1 VSAPTN
7 PNPNPQ
13 PQSSLEVQPE
23 PKLRDLFSNRT
34 FMRYWLSRVA
44 AGIASQMFEV
54 ALAWQMYQ
62 LTSSAWDLGL
72 VGLYQFLPALAL
84 TLVAGHVADRFPRE
98 KIILLTWVFQGFVV
112 LLVLLALQGD
122 FLTRSL
128 LLWVSLALGVFRAF
142 QSTAQQALLPSLV
155 DHDILPRATALNS
168 MGYQASVMA
177 GPAMGGLLFAINAST
192 VYSACFVLYL
202 LSGFWLWGLK
212 SKPLAHANEP
222 VTVESV
228 LAGVV
233 FVWKKKTILGSMSLD
248 LFAVLLGGA
257 TALLPIYAKDILHT
271 GAWGLGLL
279 RASPAVGALIMS
291 LCLAHWPLAH
301 KVGQKLLLAVA
312 VFGLSIVVFG
322 LSHVFWISMIAL
334 MVSGAADMV
343 SVVIRLTLVQMDT
356 PESMRGRVSAV
367 NSVFIGASNELGEF
381 ESGATAAWFGSV
393 ESVIIGGVGTMLVAL
408 MWRFLFKELYERN
421 HLRNEPTAGA

>member
-1 VSAPTN
+1 MSAPTN
-7 PNPNPQ
+7 PNPTPQ

-168 MGYQASVMA
+168 MGY
-177 GPAMGGLLFAINAST
+177 
-192 VYSACFVLYL
+192 
-202 LSGFWLWGLK
+202 
-212 SKPLAHANEP
+212 
-222 VTVESV
+222 
-228 LAGVV
+228 
-233 FVWKKKTILGSMSLD
+233 
-248 LFAVLLGGA
+248 
-257 TALLPIYAKDILHT
+257 
-271 GAWGLGLL
+271 
-279 RASPAVGALIMS
+279 
-291 LCLAHWPLAH
+291 
-301 KVGQKLLLAVA
+301 
-312 VFGLSIVVFG
+312 
-322 LSHVFWISMIAL
+322 
-334 MVSGAADMV
+334 
-343 SVVIRLTLVQMDT
+343 
-356 PESMRGRVSAV
+356 
-367 NSVFIGASNELGEF
+367 
-381 ESGATAAWFGSV
+381 
-393 ESVIIGGVGTMLVAL
+393 
-408 MWRFLFKELYERN
+408 
-421 HLRNEPTAGA
+421 

>member
-1 VSAPTN
+1 MSAPTN

-228 LAGVV
+228 LAGGGFRLEEENHFGLHVFGLVCSALRGCYGTVAHLRQRHLAHRSLGLGALACVPSSGRFDHV
-233 FVWKKKTILGSMSLD
+233 FVLGALATHSQSWTKTPACSCCVWLVHRGLWTLACLLDLNDRFDGERCCGHGECGHSLD
-248 LFAVLLGGA
+248 LGA
-257 TALLPIYAKDILHT
+257 NGHT
-271 GAWGLGLL
+271 
-279 RASPAVGALIMS
+279 
-291 LCLAHWPLAH
+291 
-301 KVGQKLLLAVA
+301 
-312 VFGLSIVVFG
+312 
-322 LSHVFWISMIAL
+322 
-334 MVSGAADMV
+334 
-343 SVVIRLTLVQMDT
+343 
-356 PESMRGRVSAV
+356 
-367 NSVFIGASNELGEF
+367 
-381 ESGATAAWFGSV
+381 
-393 ESVIIGGVGTMLVAL
+393 
-408 MWRFLFKELYERN
+408 
-421 HLRNEPTAGA
+421 

>member
-1 VSAPTN
+1 VSSESNSNSQGQVVSEA
-7 PNPNPQ
+7 
-13 PQSSLEVQPE
+13 LPE
-23 PKLRDLFSNRT
+23 TKLRDLLSNQT

-98 KIILLTWVFQGFVV
+98 KIILLTWVLQGFVV

-122 FLTRSL
+122 FLSRSL
-128 LLWVSLALGVFRAF
+128 LLWVSLSLGVFRAF

-155 DHDILPRATALNS
+155 DPVILPRATALNS

-177 GPAMGGLLFAINAST
+177 GPAMGGLLFAINASW

-212 SKPLAHANEP
+212 SKPLPHANEP
-222 VTVESV
+222 VTLESV

-233 FVWKKKTILGSMSLD
+233 FVWKQKTILGSMSLD

-291 LCLAHWPLAH
+291 LCLAHWPLNH
-301 KVGQKLLLAVA
+301 KVGQKLLLAVG
-312 VFGLSIVVFG
+312 VFGLSIIVFG
-322 LSHVFWISMIAL
+322 LSHVFWVSMLAL
-334 MVSGAADMV
+334 MVSGGADMV

-393 ESVIIGGVGTMLVAL
+393 ESVIIGGVGTLLVAVL
-408 MWRFLFKELYERN
+408 WRFLFKELYHRDR
-421 HLRNEPTAGA
+421 LRSEAA